1 MNNKALL
8 SKARSLVTAL
18 EQGNDAKANGILERI
33 AASREASLFVE
44 IGKLTRGLHNA
55 MLTIR
60 LDARLIGITKCDIPD
75 AKERL
80 NAVITKTEEAAH
92 RTLNAV
98 EELLPIVDS
107 MAINADK
114 ILELHRRHTPETAH
128 FNNAGAG
135 DQPLTDFV
143 VKVKADSQKL
153 HKNLS
158 EVLMAQ
164 DFQDLTGQVIRRV
177 IKVVHEV
184 ERSLVDLIRIS
195 STRRKARVKKSN
207 GIHAEGPTLT
217 MEREGE
223 MAATQDEV
231 DSLLSS
237 LGF

>member
-1 MNNKALL
+1 M
-8 SKARSLVTAL
+8 
-18 EQGNDAKANGILERI
+18 
-33 AASREASLFVE
+33 E

-60 LDARLIGITKCDIPD
+60 LDARLIGITRTDIPD

-80 NAVITKTEEAAH
+80 NAVITKTEQAAH

-98 EELLPIVDS
+98 EELLPIVDA

-114 ILELHRRHTPETAH
+114 ILDLYRRQTRETTQ
-128 FNNAGAG
+128 FDIAGT
-135 DQPLTDFV
+135 DDHPCTDFIA
-143 VKVKADSQKL
+143 KVKADSQKL

-177 IKVVHEV
+177 IEVVQEV
-184 ERSLVDLIRIS
+184 ERSFVDLIRIS
-195 STRRKARVKKSN
+195 STRRKVRVKKSN
-207 GIHAEGPTLT
+207 GVHAAGPAPT
-217 MEREGE
+217 MAGE
-223 MAATQDEV
+223 ESKASTQDEV

>member
-1 MNNKALL
+1 
-8 SKARSLVTAL
+8 LVTAL
-18 EQGNDAKANGILERI
+18 ERGNDAKANGILERI
-33 AASREASLFVE
+33 AASREANLFVE

-60 LDARLIGITKCDIPD
+60 LDARLIGITKTDIPD

-80 NAVITKTEEAAH
+80 NAVITRTEEAAH

-98 EELLPIVDS
+98 EELLPIVDT

-114 ILELHRRHTPETAH
+114 ILDLHRRQTRETTQ
-128 FNNAGAG
+128 FDIAGAG
-135 DQPLTDFV
+135 DHRFTDFI

-177 IKVVHEV
+177 IEVVQEV
-184 ERSLVDLIRIS
+184 ECSLVDMIRIS
-195 STRRKARVKKSN
+195 STRRNARVKKSN
-207 GIHAEGPTLT
+207 GVHVAGSAPT
-217 MEREGE
+217 
-223 MAATQDEV
+223 MADEESKASTQDEV